1 MVCSRFYVLAQQT
14 GGETSAAFSSAF
26 LAWGLAGGLL
36 ATVVGLLVWYVLS
49 SMNFNSLFV
58 PPWKPLSRRP
68 VNSNLTPAAV
78 VSWGVFLTVLL
89 TVFWHFDYQHEW
101 TIPGIDDAVTL
112 AWQFWSLLVTILVAF
127 GLARV
132 VAGAILAIF
141 ENTSVRR
148 QFELLCPN
156 EPSAEAVASSS
167 RLVHENPD
175 AAAAANG
182 EEVVDPSET
191 ATAAGPEA
199 GESFA
204 DTFARLLGILIYLM
218 ILLPVLMIASEIWG
232 WTVTGST
239 VGQIWNWLL
248 PFTALTAIITI
259 GWFALTAAAVA
270 IAPPEQRRAVMI
282 ATTLMA
288 LILLAASYSTS
299 FAIVLAV
306 VVLGLAWFTR
316 AELPDLIA
324 GQLLRLQ
331 KKVAIRT
338 ISGSA
343 RLKEIGP
350 LVSELAGENREL
362 QVRNRHLLQ
371 TYISGG
377 ILDENRVLP
386 QPSPALP
393 DSPFQE
399 SVPETSR

>member
-1 MVCSRFYVLAQQT
+1 MCSQFYVLAQNA
-14 GGETSAAFSSAF
+14 GAETSAAFSSTF
-26 LAWGLAGGLL
+26 LMWGTAGGMLAIVGGLA
-36 ATVVGLLVWYVLS
+36 VWFLLS

-68 VNSNLTPAAV
+68 MNANLTPAAV
-78 VSWGVFLTVLL
+78 VSWGVFLTILL
-89 TVFWHFDYQHEW
+89 TVVWQFDYQHEV
-101 TIPGIDDAVTL
+101 TIPGIDNVVTF
-112 AWQFWSLLVTILVAF
+112 AWQFWSLLLTVLVAF

-141 ENTSVRR
+141 DNTSVRR

-156 EPSAEAVASSS
+156 EPSPENVAGQKRIVHNEPEAAVGSNGQEVEESQ
-167 RLVHENPD
+167 D
-175 AAAAANG
+175 A
-182 EEVVDPSET
+182 T
-191 ATAAGPEA
+191 TAAGPAA

-270 IAPPEQRRAVMI
+270 IAPPEQRRPVMI

-343 RLKEIGP
+343 RLTEIGP
-350 LVSELAGENREL
+350 LVSELTGDAREF
-362 QVRNRHLLQ
+362 QVRNRPLLQ

-386 QPSPALP
+386 QHSPALP
-393 DSPFQE
+393 EAPPQE
-399 SVPETSR
+399 TVPETSR